1 MTVTPCQV
9 QKVLRTYGRQ
19 LSRSP
24 HLLRS
29 NPQSEDQPSDS
40 VSISARARRLR
51 VLERVAA
58 DMIRNMGTQK
68 DADHADQVEREALAR
83 LSGEYGENLGVVG
96 GADGEIQIAVVNS
109 ETGEVERLL
118 KPEESQAL
126 ASKLHDITM
135 ELIEP
140 NMVGSQERQ

>member
-1 MTVTPCQV
+1 
-9 QKVLRTYGRQ
+9 
-19 LSRSP
+19 
-24 HLLRS
+24 
-29 NPQSEDQPSDS
+29 
-40 VSISARARRLR
+40 
-51 VLERVAA
+51 
-58 DMIRNMGTQK
+58 MIRNMGTQK

-135 ELIEP
+135 ELIDP

>member
-24 HLLRS
+24 QLLRS
-29 NPQSEDQPSDS
+29 NPQSEAESSDS
-40 VSISARARRLR
+40 VSISARAKRLH
-51 VLERVAA
+51 VVERVAA
-58 DMIRNMGTQK
+58 DMIRNMGGQK
-68 DADHADQVEREALAR
+68 DADQADQVEREALAR
-83 LSGEYGENLGVVG
+83 LSGEYGENLGVLG
-96 GADGEIQIAVVNS
+96 GADGEIQLAVVNG
-109 ETGEVERLL
+109 ETGEVKRLL
-118 KPEESQAL
+118 TPQESQEL